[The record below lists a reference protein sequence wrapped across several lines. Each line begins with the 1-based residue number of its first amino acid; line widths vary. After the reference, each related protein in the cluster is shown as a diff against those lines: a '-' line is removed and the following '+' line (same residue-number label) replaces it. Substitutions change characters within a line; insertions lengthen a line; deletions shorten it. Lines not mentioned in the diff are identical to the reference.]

1 MINSNLYDVIR
12 SPIITEKTTMMSEHR
27 KYTFKVMPDADK
39 SLVKKAIESIFGVK
53 VQKVSMLNLK
63 GKTKRFKGII
73 GKQSDM
79 KKAIVTLEKD
89 QVIDLAGGVK

>member
-1 MINSNLYDVIR
+1 MINSNFYDVIR

-39 SLVKKAIESIFGVK
+39 GLVKKAIESIFGVK

>member
-1 MINSNLYDVIR
+1 MINCNLYDVIR
-12 SPIITEKTTMMSEHR
+12 SPIITEKTTMMSEYR
-27 KYTFKVMPDADK
+27 KYTFKVIPDADK
-39 SLVKKAIESIFGVK
+39 GLVKKAIEAIFGVK

>member
-1 MINSNLYDVIR
+1 MINCNLYDVIR
-12 SPIITEKTTMMSEHR
+12 SPIITEKTTMMSELR
-27 KYTFKVMPDADK
+27 KYTFKVIPDADK
-39 SLVKKAIESIFGVK
+39 GLVKKAIEAIFGVK

>member
-1 MINSNLYDVIR
+1 MTNYNLYDVIR
-12 SPIITEKTTMMSEHR
+12 NPIITEKTTMMSEHR
-27 KYTFKVMPDADK
+27 KYTFKVVPDADK
-39 SLVKKAIESIFGVK
+39 SLVKKAVEAIFGVK
-53 VQKVSMLNLK
+53 VQKVNMLNVK
-63 GKTKRFKGII
+63 GKTKRFKGIM

>member
-1 MINSNLYDVIR
+1 MTNYNLYDVIR
-12 SPIITEKTTMMSEHR
+12 NPIITEKTTMMSEYR
-27 KYTFKVMPDADK
+27 KYTFKVVPDADK
-39 SLVKKAIESIFGVK
+39 SLVKKAVEVIFGVK
-53 VQKVSMLNLK
+53 VQKVNMLNVK
-63 GKTKRFKGII
+63 GKTKRFKGVM